1 MFRQKDPKPG
11 APGRGPS
18 GAFATVPKVRAAEL
32 ALLKQ
37 SSPLNR
43 VRDRGAATPA
53 GALRWRHG
61 MARGMK
67 TNCND
72 TGFPI
77 TTAGRGQEGGKVF
90 PRRLECLLFCH
101 SRGTG
106 IKWGGSR
113 NAGIHPPRV
122 LCLMKQQTEE
132 TWIPIDRLDSRL
144 KLSGMT
150 DKREVPWE
158 GVATNLKTLDFVD
171 LFENLPNIGLEILC
185 DSKSLY

>member
-1 MFRQKDPKPG
+1 
-11 APGRGPS
+11 
-18 GAFATVPKVRAAEL
+18 
-32 ALLKQ
+32 
-37 SSPLNR
+37 
-43 VRDRGAATPA
+43 
-53 GALRWRHG
+53 
-61 MARGMK
+61 MARGTKRPGRMRCGPYDYYK
-67 TNCND
+67 GKDQRRWIPDYDCGKG
-72 TGFPI
+72 TG
-77 TTAGRGQEGGKVF
+77 RGGKVF

-132 TWIPIDRLDSRL
+132 TWIPIDRLDPRSSL
-144 KLSGMT
+144 GQASGMT

-158 GVATNLKTLDFVD
+158 GAATNSKTLDFVD
-171 LFENLPNIGLEILC
+171 LFENIPNIGLEILC